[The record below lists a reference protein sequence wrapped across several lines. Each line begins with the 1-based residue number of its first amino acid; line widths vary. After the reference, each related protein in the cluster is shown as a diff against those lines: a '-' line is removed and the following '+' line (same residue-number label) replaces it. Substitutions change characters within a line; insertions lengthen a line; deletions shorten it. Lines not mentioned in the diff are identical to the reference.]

1 MNPKFSIVGQETLSL
16 LVYTPWWEEGILHG
30 MTLSPFS
37 GGGEDPSTQA
47 AEFCRAT
54 GASVVVTLKQT
65 HGALVFDARAR
76 ESLYETPRTAGGALT
91 RVGEYDGLLA
101 PVSQNVPRET
111 LAYAIATADC
121 VPVLMRG
128 DAGWGLAHAGWRGLA
143 NGIIR
148 NVARGLGEV
157 EEVAIFACA
166 GGSAYEVGSEV
177 IDAIGE
183 TAAFVATGDS
193 FLLDTAETA
202 RRQLL
207 PYVAA
212 EAIETSGICTIRDP
226 RFHSYRRDGA
236 QSGRSLTFVSPPSI
250 YL

>member
-1 MNPKFSIVGQETLSL
+1 MNPKFSIVEQETLSL

-37 GGGEDPSTQA
+37 MVGDYPSPQA
-47 AEFCRAT
+47 SEFCRAT
-54 GASVVVTLKQT
+54 GASLLVAPKQT
-65 HGALVFDARAR
+65 HGALFFDARDG
-76 ESLYETPRTAGGALT
+76 ESLKDPHNGRGSLA
-91 RVGEYDGLLA
+91 RCGEYDGVLV
-101 PVSQNVPRET
+101 PMSQNLPRET
-111 LAYAIATADC
+111 VAYAIATADC
-121 VPVLMRG
+121 VPVVMRG

-143 NGIIR
+143 NGIIQ

-166 GGSAYEVGSEV
+166 GGSAYEVGREV

>member
-1 MNPKFSIVGQETLSL
+1 MNPKFSIVEQETLSL
-16 LVYTPWWEEGILHG
+16 LVHTRWWEEGILHG

-37 GGGEDPSTQA
+37 GGGEDLSAQA
-47 AEFCRAT
+47 SEFCRAT
-54 GASVVVTLKQT
+54 GASVLVTLKQT
-65 HGALVFDARAR
+65 HGDLLFDARAR
-76 ESLYETPRTAGGALT
+76 EALEAQRTGSGALT

-166 GGSAYEVGSEV
+166 GGSAYEVGREV

-183 TAAFVATGDS
+183 TAAFVANGST
-193 FLLDTAETA
+193 FLLDMAETA
-202 RRQLL
+202 KRQLL
-207 PYVAA
+207 SYVAA